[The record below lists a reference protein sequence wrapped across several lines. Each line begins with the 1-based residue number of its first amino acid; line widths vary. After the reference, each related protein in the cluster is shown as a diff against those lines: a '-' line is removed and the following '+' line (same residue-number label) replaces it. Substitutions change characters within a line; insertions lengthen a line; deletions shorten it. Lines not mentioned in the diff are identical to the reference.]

1 MIEEAIKYGVYT
13 PTNDNTV
20 KDLIV
25 LENIL
30 WRNFKISEHYEE
42 MHPVPNQF
50 IFYQYSSLNP

>member
-1 MIEEAIKYGVYT
+1 MNRTASKFDRMIEEAIKYGVYT

-30 WRNFKISEHYEE
+30 WRNFKISEH
-42 MHPVPNQF
+42 
-50 IFYQYSSLNP
+50 